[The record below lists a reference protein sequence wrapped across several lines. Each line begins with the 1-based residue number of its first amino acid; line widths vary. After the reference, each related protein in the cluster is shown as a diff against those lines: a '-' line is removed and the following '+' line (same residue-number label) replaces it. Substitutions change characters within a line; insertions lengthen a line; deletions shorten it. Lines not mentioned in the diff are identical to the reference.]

1 MAFNFK
7 ELWFPL
13 FLLLFEAAFLVLFGT
28 LVEYGES
35 GVPHIP
41 TATSILGDG
50 SAYASG
56 SGVPQSMNSDAS
68 NSIRSATSTTK
79 LYPCKYT
86 VYRAVT
92 VHDCRQVETR

>member
-1 MAFNFK
+1 MAFKFK

-13 FLLLFEAAFLVLFGT
+13 FLFLFEAAFLVLFGT
-28 LVEYGES
+28 LVEYGDS
-35 GVPHIP
+35 GAPHIP
-41 TATSILGDG
+41 APASILGDG

-68 NSIRSATSTTK
+68 NSIRSATRTTQ

-86 VYRAVT
+86 VYSAAT
-92 VHDCRQVETR
+92 CSYCP

>member
-1 MAFNFK
+1 MGFKLK

-13 FLLLFEAAFLVLFGT
+13 FLLLFEVAFLVLFGT

-35 GVPHIP
+35 GAPRIP
-41 TATSILGDG
+41 DAAGTLDG

-56 SGVPQSMNSDAS
+56 SGVPQHMDNDAS
-68 NSIRSATSTTK
+68 ESIRGEIRTAK

-86 VYRAVT
+86 ILQCSYI
-92 VHDCRQVETR
+92 HYGP